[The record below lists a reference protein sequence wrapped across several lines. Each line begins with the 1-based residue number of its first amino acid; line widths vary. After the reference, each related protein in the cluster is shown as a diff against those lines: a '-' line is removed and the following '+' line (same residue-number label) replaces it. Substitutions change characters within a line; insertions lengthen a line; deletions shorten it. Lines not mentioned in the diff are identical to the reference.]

1 LEDNSGNDPGPTK
14 KRKINPKTNGTEN
27 VTKIPKTSKNTK
39 LEKKLKLLKME
50 IIQKQKK
57 N

>member
-1 LEDNSGNDPGPTK
+1 MTLDLQK

-39 LEKKLKLLKME
+39 LEKKIE
-50 IIQKQKK
+50 TSENGDNPETKK